1 MMRAT
6 VPGVDVLEERS
17 ARPLIVSADESLLD
31 DLLRLA
37 AAAGTVPEVASD
49 IAAARRAWAAAG
61 AVVVGPDLATAMSEL
76 RLPRRPGVVLVA
88 GHAPDSS
95 TWAHAVALG
104 AAEVHTLPQAQA
116 AVIDLFGDCIEGS
129 GAGAAAVSV
138 IGSCGG
144 SGATAFAAALAM
156 TSAGATRPT
165 LVVDA
170 DPIGGGIDLVL
181 GAEHVP
187 GVRWPELAGTS
198 GRLSAPSL
206 RAALPRMGELSM
218 LSHDRGEVVPV
229 PAAAMRSVLAAGRRG
244 HELVVVDLP
253 RRLDPAAEEAVVR
266 SDVTLV
272 VVPAEVR
279 AVAAASRVLT
289 SVRELATN
297 LGLVVRG
304 PGPSGLQAQQI
315 EESLGVPVWALMR
328 ADKGLGPALDEGLG
342 PLRRQR
348 GPLAACCKA
357 VLGQL
362 AGQAVLA

>member
-1 MMRAT
+1 MARAT
-6 VPGVDVLEERS
+6 VQGVDVLEERS
-17 ARPLIVSADESLLD
+17 ARPLIVTADEVLLD

-37 AAAGTVPEVASD
+37 AAAGTVPEVATD
-49 IAAARRAWAAAG
+49 IAAARRAWATAG
-61 AVVVGPDLATAMSEL
+61 AVVVGADLAEAVSEVH
-76 RLPRRPGVVLVA
+76 LPRRDGVVLVA
-88 GHAPDSS
+88 SHAPDSK

-104 AAEVHTLPQAQA
+104 AAKVHALPEAQPA
-116 AVIDLFGDCIEGS
+116 LVDLFGDCLEGS
-129 GAGAAAVSV
+129 GAGATTVSV

-144 SGATAFAAALAM
+144 SGATTFAAALAM
-156 TSAGATRPT
+156 TGAGAERPT

-170 DPIGGGIDLVL
+170 DPIGGGLDLVL

-187 GVRWPELAGTS
+187 GVRWTELADTS

-206 RAALPRMGELSM
+206 RDALPRVGELSM

-229 PAAAMRSVLAAGRRG
+229 AAAAMRSVLAAGQRG

-266 SDVTLV
+266 SEVTLM

-279 AVAAASRVLT
+279 AVAAGSRVLAAL
-289 SVRELATN
+289 RELAPR

-304 PGPSGLQAQQI
+304 PGPSGLGAEQV

-342 PLRRQR
+342 PLRRRR
-348 GPLAACCKA
+348 GPLATCCKA
-357 VLGQL
+357 VHGQL
-362 AGQAVLA
+362 AARVAAA